1 MYNIKKQDKKMLRI
15 ISKLQS
21 RYIYYKLIFISSKK
35 EQAYLSIYTYLNYIN
50 VKKVRYSFKSY
61 SK

>member
-1 MYNIKKQDKKMLRI
+1 MLRI